1 MYIALYDENRN
12 HITNVDNATYDLTTR
27 VYDSDSFSGEGVCD
41 EDVNDAKIAV
51 VNDDAGNYKYACF
64 ADTVTPEYNKR
75 TIKGLDF
82 KTLWDTEILLD
93 YTPQNSFDGKLSAI
107 FEKVRA
113 AVFDVADAAVGKIP
127 VEVVIPTDKTDTTD
141 VYGDLQGTY
150 QLVNAYTFLKGYLK
164 YYEYNIETRYDIA
177 AGKIIFTFVKC
188 TTVLTVDLSDF
199 IHELTTTSSA
209 TNKTVATIK
218 YDVETPETDA
228 DGNTI
233 YTDVQEVDDEGN
245 PVVDDEGN
253 PVVDD
258 EGNPVYIPQY
268 KPRPSTIA
276 TKYYY
281 RDKDNNIVQSDAE
294 GDIAGRIYPVK
305 TKWFESEYL
314 ADAQFNAVYELA
326 NARYVDN
333 IVIDN
338 NITIDPIDFSVYPL
352 YTKVKLYYGGK
363 LYKTLPISEKITTLD
378 GSGENTQ
385 IKLGFKKILLTEI
398 IKG

>member
-27 VYDSDSFSGEGVCD
+27 VYDNDSFSGEGVCD

-127 VEVVIPTDKTDTTD
+127 VEVVIPTDNTDTTD

-218 YDVETPETDA
+218 YDVETPETDS
-228 DGNTI
+228 DGNII
-233 YTDVQEVDDEGN
+233 YTDVQE
-245 PVVDDEGN
+245 VDDEGN

-281 RDKDNNIVQSDAE
+281 RDKENNIVQADAE
-294 GDIAGRIYPVK
+294 GDISGRIYPVK
-305 TKWFESEYL
+305 TKWFEAEYL

>member
-253 PVVDD
+253 PV
-258 EGNPVYIPQY
+258 YIPQY
-268 KPRPSTIA
+268 KPRPSTIT

>member
-27 VYDSDSFSGEGVCD
+27 VYDSDSFSGEGVCA

-127 VEVVIPTDKTDTTD
+127 VEVVIPTDNTDTTD

-188 TTVLTVDLSDF
+188 TTVLSVDLSDF

-228 DGNTI
+228 DGNII
-233 YTDVQEVDDEGN
+233 YTDVQE
-245 PVVDDEGN
+245 VDDEGN

-294 GDIAGRIYPVK
+294 GNISGRIYPVK
-305 TKWFESEYL
+305 TKWFEAEYL

-338 NITIDPIDFSVYPL
+338 NITIDPIDFSKYPL